1 MPVAVV
7 AVPALA
13 AVDNMELAA
22 QAEPEVELP
31 AVIDK
36 DKREIADS

>member
-1 MPVAVV
+1 MAAVAVFV
-7 AVPALA
+7 LT
-13 AVDNMELAA
+13 AVDNMVVA

-36 DKREIADS
+36 DKKEIADS

>member
-1 MPVAVV
+1 MAVI
-7 AVPALA
+7 ALA

-22 QAEPEVELP
+22 QAEPEVELS

-36 DKREIADS
+36 DKKEIADS

>member
-1 MPVAVV
+1 MTAVAVFV
-7 AVPALA
+7 V
-13 AVDNMELAA
+13 A

-36 DKREIADS
+36 DKKEIADS